1 MEMTIPEVYEQAETL
16 KMGQHGSGGS
26 FIDVE
31 GRLYEMPAG
40 QAKLDENVENGAGSP
55 TGTPLA

>member
-1 MEMTIPEVYEQAETL
+1 MEMTIPEVYEQDETL

-31 GRLYEMPAG
+31 GQLYEMPTG
-40 QAKLDENVENGAGSP
+40 QAKLDENVENSVGSARESSM
-55 TGTPLA
+55 T